1 MPGGFTRKNEKLAHK
16 KDAKI
21 PNNFLG
27 LLEVIGN
34 PFYKTLSLV
43 IVFLL
48 FVFYGAGGIL
58 RNIFQT
64 LRRYPKSIR
73 LPKFSIKIR
82 APKVSL
88 PKITLPKP
96 RPLLSLFVL
105 GLILFSSWI
114 IIFKDLP
121 HPKEL
126 TNRDQEVST
135 KIYDRNGV
143 LLYKIYQDKNRTI
156 IPLSEIPKNVQ
167 LATLAAE
174 DAEFYIHPGFSVR
187 GILRAIVRN
196 VTRGELAGGSTI
208 TQQLVKNALLS
219 SEKTLVR
226 KVRELVLA
234 VGVEIYYTKEEIL
247 EMYLNE
253 VSYGGTAYGI
263 QEASRVYFGRDAE
276 RLNLEEAALLAGLPK
291 SPTKF
296 SPFGATPEGAKKR
309 QEEILK
315 LMRINK
321 YITQE
326 QEERANNKELNYI
339 QNTIDIK
346 APHFVMY
353 VRQILEEKYGR
364 EVVEKGGLTVVT
376 TLDYEIQKTAE
387 EVVRQEVESLWRLN
401 VTNGAALVTNPK
413 TGEILAM
420 VGSRDYFDVE
430 RDGNVNVVTRERQPG
445 SSIKLI
451 NYAYALSNGFTP
463 ATIIPDTPI
472 TFQIPGSE
480 PYSPRNYDNTFKGPL
495 SLRNVFAQSRNVPAV
510 RVLATYG
517 VEKMVEMGRK
527 MGITTWEDLSRFGLS
542 LTLGGGDVKLID
554 LAVAYSVVANQGEKA
569 KLNPIIEVTNYRDRV
584 LEKNKCTVGD
594 GSSCN
599 TEQILDPRVA
609 FLLTSILSDNIARSP
624 AFGSYSLLNIRNHP
638 EIAVKTGTSN
648 NLRDNLAIGFNQD
661 RVVAVWVGNNDNSPM
676 ARVASGVTGATPIFN
691 KIMTSLLK
699 EKMPIP
705 WTPPDG
711 LLQANVCTLTGT
723 LTCNGCPSR
732 LEWFLKE
739 DSPRT
744 RCSTET
750 IAKIK
755 KDKEKKKLLEEA
767 ASTSRE

>member
-1 MPGGFTRKNEKLAHK
+1 MPDGFAKKNEKLAHK
-16 KDAKI
+16 KVAKI
-21 PNNFLG
+21 PNSFLG
-27 LLEVIGN
+27 LLEVVGK
-34 PFYKTLSLV
+34 PFFKILSLV
-43 IVFLL
+43 IVSFL
-48 FVFYGAGGIL
+48 FIFFRAGAIL
-58 RNIFQT
+58 KNIFLSLQK
-64 LRRYPKSIR
+64 YFKSIR
-73 LPKFSIKIR
+73 LPKLSVKIR
-82 APKVSL
+82 TPKISL
-88 PKITLPKP
+88 PKVTFPKP
-96 RPLLSLFVL
+96 KPLLPLFAI
-105 GLILFSSWI
+105 GLVIFLSWI
-114 IIFKDLP
+114 VVFKDLP
-121 HPKEL
+121 HPRKL
-126 TNRDQEVST
+126 TSRDQEVST

-143 LLYKIYQDKNRTI
+143 LLYKIYRDKNRTI

-174 DAEFYIHPGFSVR
+174 DAEFYVHPGFSVR

-226 KVRELVLA
+226 KIRELVLA

-263 QEASRVYFGRDAE
+263 QEASRVYFGKDAE
-276 RLNLEEAALLAGLPK
+276 QLNLEEAALLAGLPK

-296 SPFGATPEGAKKR
+296 SPFGATPESAKKR
-309 QEEILK
+309 QEDVLE

-326 QEERANNKELNYI
+326 QTERAKSRKLNYI

-364 EVVEKGGLTVVT
+364 AVVEKGGLKVIT

-387 EVVRQEVESLWRLN
+387 SVVKNEVESLWRLN
-401 VTNGAALVTNPK
+401 VTNGAVLVTNPK

-420 VGSRDYFDVE
+420 VGSKDYFDTE

-463 ATIIPDTPI
+463 ATIISDTPI
-472 TFQIPGSE
+472 TFQTPGSE
-480 PYSPRNYDNTFKGPL
+480 PYSPKNYDNAFKGSL
-495 SLRNVFAQSRNVPAV
+495 ALRNAFAQSRNVPAV

-517 VEKMVEMGRK
+517 VEKMIEMGKK
-527 MGITTWEDLSRFGLS
+527 MGITTWEDSSRFGLS
-542 LTLGGGDVKLID
+542 LTLGGGEVKLID
-554 LAVAYSVVANQGEKA
+554 LAGAYSIVANNGERV
-569 KLNPIIEVTNYRDRV
+569 KLSPIIEVTNYKDKV
-584 LEKNKCTVGD
+584 LEKNGCVAN
-594 GSSCN
+594 GSRDCI
-599 TEQILDPRVA
+599 TEQVLDPRVA

-624 AFGSYSLLNIRNHP
+624 AFGTFSLLNIRNHP
-638 EIAVKTGTSN
+638 EVAVKTGTSN
-648 NLRDNLAIGFNQD
+648 NLRDNLAIGFSQD
-661 RVVAVWVGNNDNSPM
+661 YVIAVWVGNNDNSPM
-676 ARVASGVTGATPIFN
+676 ARVASGITGATPIFN

-699 EKMPIP
+699 EIEPIP

-711 LLQANVCTLTGT
+711 MLQANVCTLTGT
-723 LTCNGCPSR
+723 LTCNGCPSK
-732 LEWFLKE
+732 LEWFLEE
-739 DSPRT
+739 DYPKT
-744 RCSTET
+744 YCSTET

-755 KDKEKKKLLEEA
+755 KDKSEKKLLDEA